1 MINEF
6 ELSELLIA
14 KFCHDLAGPIGA
26 INNGFEFLKEEN
38 SEMRQKAYQLVEISA
53 KQSVARLQFFRYI
66 YGTLPAVGEA
76 NLSEVKL
83 LADNYL
89 VGSKVSLNWPNE
101 GMVVPGVS
109 ISHRMAQI
117 ILNLI
122 HVSSYVLIHGG
133 VVSVEME
140 KLPNGKR
147 VQVVA
152 KGNQVKQEEETT
164 KILLG
169 QLDGI
174 VISTKNVHIYNVM
187 QKVSAIKAR
196 LTCEVA
202 EDQVIYV
209 VELTKE

>member
-1 MINEF
+1 
-6 ELSELLIA
+6 
-14 KFCHDLAGPIGA
+14 
-26 INNGFEFLKEEN
+26 
-38 SEMRQKAYQLVEISA
+38 
-53 KQSVARLQFFRYI
+53 
-66 YGTLPAVGEA
+66 
-76 NLSEVKL
+76 
-83 LADNYL
+83 
-89 VGSKVSLNWPNE
+89 
-101 GMVVPGVS
+101 
-109 ISHRMAQI
+109 
-117 ILNLI
+117 
-122 HVSSYVLIHGG
+122 
-133 VVSVEME
+133 ME